1 MSTDNP
7 TFETF
12 PPMRRGR
19 VSADPHLRLTN
30 TKNHATLRLTRSA
43 VNLLGIEPRRG
54 DRYYFNVDVDREG
67 GAIRLVPTV
76 NVATG
81 RMLNPMNLQMSVGK
95 VFLDW
100 TGWGESVWKI
110 RVEDGVLV
118 GDERQE
124 VIL

>member
-1 MSTDNP
+1 MSTDHP

-12 PPMRRGR
+12 RPMRRGR
-19 VSADPHLRLTN
+19 VSRAPHLRLTIG
-30 TKNHATLRLTRSA
+30 KNAVMLRLTRSA
-43 VNLLGIEPRRG
+43 VNLLGIDPRHG
-54 DRYYFNVDVDREG
+54 DHYYFNVDVDREG
-67 GAIRLVPTV
+67 GAIRLVPTD

-81 RMLNPMNLQMSVGK
+81 RMLNPMNLQMNLGK

-100 TGWGESVWKI
+100 TGWGESVWTI
-110 RVEDGVLV
+110 RAEGGALV